1 MDLNIIEK
9 AYYEKQRERINKLF
23 ARLLEQGD
31 PTSPGRVVPDVA
43 DLVINEGRVVDAA
56 VLFLDISGF
65 SKRPSGD
72 AKQQA
77 ILLQII
83 TLYFTEMIRVIMDY
97 GGTVEKNTGDGLMAY
112 FTSDADGDAR
122 MKAVAAALSI
132 FKAATD
138 FIDPLVI
145 SQSGEPFKFRICID
159 HGPIT
164 IAKVGAPRLFNGIV
178 AIGASA
184 NIASKMLAV
193 AQGGELVIGQDVA
206 LGLRTDWV
214 QQFVS
219 VKAEESGWVRG
230 TGVNYPFYLF
240 IGRWLTP

>member
-1 MDLNIIEK
+1 MNLNVIEK
-9 AYYEKQRERINKLF
+9 AYYERQRERISKVF
-23 ARLLEQGD
+23 ARLVEQGQ
-31 PTSPGRVVPDVA
+31 PTSPGRVVPDVT
-43 DLVINEGRVVDAA
+43 DLVINEGRVVDAS
-56 VLFLDISGF
+56 VLFLDISAF
-65 SKRPSGD
+65 SKRPSGVARD
-72 AKQQA
+72 QA
-77 ILLQII
+77 TLLQII
-83 TLYFTEMIRVIMDY
+83 TLYFSEMIRVIMDY

-112 FTSDADGDAR
+112 FTSDVDGDAR
-122 MKAVAAALSI
+122 MKAVAAAMSI

-138 FIDPLVI
+138 FIDPLVL

-193 AQGGELVIGQDVA
+193 AEGGELVIGQDVA
-206 LGLRTDWV
+206 LGLPADWV
-214 QQFVS
+214 QQFLF
-219 VKAEESGWVRG
+219 VKAEDSGWVRG
-230 TGVNYPFYLF
+230 TGASYPFYLF